1 MKKTCSPTPLLVA
14 VACSAV
20 IALAIAHSI
29 DLGTE
34 LLGSQPAST
43 IAVVGNIAGLI
54 CCALSVPLGR
64 RFASPPQGH

>member
-1 MKKTCSPTPLLVA
+1 MKKTCPPTPLLLA

-20 IALAIAHSI
+20 IALALGHLI
-29 DLGTE
+29 DLGVE

-43 IAVVGNIAGLI
+43 IAVVGNLAGLI

-64 RFASPPQGH
+64 RFASRPRRH